1 MLVSL
6 SRATLSL
13 AALAALAASVSAE
26 AFERLSAVPEGWKVA
41 GTPAATQPLRL
52 RIALKQHDV
61 DTFERALLDMSTPGH
76 RRYGQHFR
84 SYNEMKELLLPST
97 DAVSSVED
105 WLSAAGITDY
115 ETDADWVNFR
125 ATVAQANELL
135 DADFL
140 WYTHSSFDT
149 NTDAEGAGSVNAN
162 TRDARNILR
171 TLSYS
176 LPEEVSAHVNM
187 IQPTTHFGS
196 LHTNRATMRSKP
208 ALDIDTGRLIT
219 AVAQGD
225 LDHCNDVITP
235 NCLADLYNTEGY
247 NADPASG
254 SKVGFASF
262 LEEYARYADLAS
274 FERTYAPKA
283 AGLNFSVITFNGGLN
298 DQSSTED
305 SGEANL
311 DLQYIVGVSAPLPVT
326 EFSTGGRGKLIPD
339 LSEPDPTDNSNEPFL
354 EFLQAVLKLDQAQ
367 LPQVIST
374 SYGEN
379 EQTIPEA
386 YARAVCNL
394 YAQLGSRGVSVLFSS
409 GDSGVGASCVTNDG
423 KNTTHFPPQFPAS
436 CPWVTSVGGTNGT
449 APEAGVY
456 FSSGGFSDL
465 WARPAWQDAAVSGYL
480 AKLGDVQSQYFNASG
495 RAFPDVAAQA
505 TNYAVYD
512 KGSVKL
518 YDGTSCSAPA
528 FSGVVALLNDARLRA
543 GLPVLGFLNPWLYSE
558 AVVGLNDITH
568 GGSLGCDGN
577 DLFHGPPNGSPVI
590 PYASWNTTAGWDP
603 VTGLGTPDFEKLKV
617 AALAA

>member
-1 MLVSL
+1 MLFPL

-13 AALAALAASVSAE
+13 AGLAALAASVSAD
-26 AFERLSAVPEGWKVA
+26 AFERLRAVPDGWKVA
-41 GTPAATQPLRL
+41 GTPSGDQPLRL

-61 DTFERALLDMSTPGH
+61 DGFERALLDMSTPGH
-76 RRYGQHFR
+76 SSYGQHFR
-84 SYNEMKELLLPST
+84 SYNEMKELLLPSS
-97 DAVSSVED
+97 DAVSSVEG
-105 WLSAAGITDY
+105 WLSGAGITDY
-115 ETDADWVNFR
+115 QTDADWVNFR

-149 NTDAEGAGSVNAN
+149 DSDAAANTH

-171 TLSYS
+171 TLSYT
-176 LPEEVSAHVNM
+176 LPAAIADHVNM
-187 IQPTTHFGS
+187 IQPTTHFGT

-208 ALDIDTGRLIT
+208 ALDIDTGRLVT
-219 AVAQGD
+219 AVAQGS
-225 LDHCNDVITP
+225 LEHCNDVITP

-247 NADPASG
+247 TADASSG

-262 LEEYARYADLAS
+262 LEQYARYADLAR

-283 AGLNFSVITFNGGLN
+283 AGLNFSVVTFNGGLN
-298 DQSSTED
+298 DQNSSED

-326 EFSTGGRGKLIPD
+326 EFSTGGRGKLVPD
-339 LSEPDPTDNSNEPFL
+339 LSQPDPNDNSNEPYL
-354 EFLQAVLKLDQAQ
+354 EFLQNVLKLNQTE

-379 EQTIPEA
+379 EQTIPES
-386 YARAVCNL
+386 YARSVCNL

-409 GDSGVGASCVTNDG
+409 GDSGVGSSCVTNDG

-436 CPWVTSVGGTNGT
+436 CPWVTSVGGVNGT

-465 WARPAWQDAAVSGYL
+465 WARPSWQDGAVRGFLSQ
-480 AKLGDVQSQYFNASG
+480 LGTTQSAYFNASG

-528 FSGVVALLNDARLRA
+528 FSGVVALLNDARLKA
-543 GLPVLGFLNPWLYSE
+543 GLPVLGFLNPWLYSD
-558 AVVGLNDITH
+558 AAGALNDITH

-577 DLFHGPPNGSPVI
+577 DRFNGPSNGSPII
-590 PYASWNTTAGWDP
+590 PFASWNATAGWDP
-603 VTGLGTPDFEKLKV
+603 VTGLGTPDFVKLKAV
-617 AALAA
+617 ALGA

>member
-1 MLVSL
+1 MLFPL
-6 SRATLSL
+6 SHATLSL
-13 AALAALAASVSAE
+13 AGLAALAASVSAE
-26 AFERLSAVPEGWKVA
+26 AFERLSAVPDGWKVA

-61 DTFERALLDMSTPGH
+61 TGFERALLDMSTPGH
-76 RRYGQHFR
+76 INYGRHFR
-84 SYNEMKELLLPST
+84 SYTEMKELLLPSN
-97 DAVSSVED
+97 DAVSSVEN

-115 ETDADWVNFR
+115 ETDADWVNFQT
-125 ATVAQANELL
+125 TVGDANELL
-135 DADFL
+135 DAEFL
-140 WYTHSSFDT
+140 WYTHSDS
-149 NTDAEGAGSVNAN
+149 NLGSDAVANAN
-162 TRDARNILR
+162 TRDVRKVLR
-171 TLSYS
+171 TLSYC
-176 LPEEVSAHVNM
+176 LPEAIAEHVNM
-187 IQPTTHFGS
+187 VQPTTRFDS
-196 LHTNRATMRSKP
+196 LQTNRATMRSKP
-208 ALDIDTGRLIT
+208 ALDIDTSRLIT

-225 LDHCNDVITP
+225 LEHCNDVITP

-247 NADPASG
+247 IADADSG
-254 SKVGFASF
+254 SKIGFASF
-262 LEEYARYADLAS
+262 LEQYARYDDLAE
-274 FERTYAPKA
+274 FERKYAPA
-283 AGLNFSVITFNGGLN
+283 AVGLNFSVVTFNGGLD

-311 DLQYIVGVSAPLPVT
+311 DLQYIVGVSHPLPVT
-326 EFSTGGRGKLIPD
+326 EFSTGGRGKLVPD
-339 LSEPDPTDNSNEPFL
+339 LSQPDPNDNSNEPYL
-354 EFLQAVLKLDQAQ
+354 EFLQGVLKLDQAQ

-379 EQTIPEA
+379 EQTIPES

-409 GDSGVGASCVTNDG
+409 GDSGVGSSCVTNDG

-465 WARPAWQDAAVSGYL
+465 FPRPSWQDGAVSGFL
-480 AKLGDVQSQYFNASG
+480 AELGTVQSAYFNRSG

-512 KGSVKL
+512 KGVVKL

-528 FSGVVALLNDARLRA
+528 FSGVIALLNDARLKA
-543 GLPVLGFLNPWLYSE
+543 GLPVLGFLNPWLYSN
-558 AVVGLNDITH
+558 AVAGLNDIVH

-577 DLFHGPPNGSPVI
+577 DRFNGPSNGSPVI
-590 PYASWNTTAGWDP
+590 PFASWNATAGWDP
-603 VTGLGTPDFEKLKV
+603 VTGLGTPDFAKLKGI
-617 AALAA
+617 ALAA